1 MNHDGNEVF
10 QCSMRFG
17 LDMFG
22 SSMGLNGLWPFL
34 EMFRFKLSDLL
45 LAGSESWVCGCCF

>member
-45 LAGSESWVCGCCF
+45 LAGSES